1 MSEGTTLS
9 LPWGRRSIADTEDQD
24 WQRLDKWLWCARV
37 LRARSLCAALVAQGF
52 IRINR
57 QVTEKPHA
65 RLRVGDVL
73 TIPLHGQVRVLR
85 VASLA
90 QRRGPANEA
99 KLLYVDISDV
109 PATSCA
115 VSHSTSYREA

>member
-1 MSEGTTLS
+1 M
-9 LPWGRRSIADTEDQD
+9 
-24 WQRLDKWLWCARV
+24 DKWLWCARV

-65 RLRVGDVL
+65 KLRVGDVL
-73 TIPLHGQVRVLR
+73 TIPMHSQVRVLR
-85 VASLA
+85 VVSLA

-99 KLLYVDISDV
+99 RLLYADLSDV
-109 PATSCA
+109 SATSCVA
-115 VSHSTSYREA
+115 SHSTSYREA

>member
-1 MSEGTTLS
+1 MPEAAFSLS
-9 LPWGRRSIADTEDQD
+9 QGRRSIADTEDQD

-57 QVTEKPHA
+57 QATDKPHA
-65 RLRVGDVL
+65 KLRVGDVL
-73 TIPLHGQVRVLR
+73 TFPMHGQVRVMR
-85 VASLA
+85 VVSLA

-99 KLLYVDISDV
+99 RLLYADISDV
-109 PATSCA
+109 SATSCA
-115 VSHSTSYREA
+115 VAHSTSYREA